1 MGIVSDCRPMPPLS
15 ASHSVSRQAWLIA
28 GILLIASNLR
38 APVTGVAPVL
48 DMIRTSLDLTAAQAG
63 LLTTL
68 PLLAFAAG
76 SPIAA
81 LAARR
86 HGLERTL
93 MAALLTLVAGLCLR
107 SSGAVWALFAG
118 TLLIGGAIAFGNV
131 LLPSLLKRD
140 FPGRIA
146 SLTSAYALTMGVAS
160 GLASMI
166 AVPLALWSAGPG
178 WPLALLA
185 PIVIAIA
192 SALVWLPQL
201 RTPAP
206 VAAHA
211 GPTQARPRPVWKS
224 ALAWQITLFLG
235 LNSLVY
241 YIVSSWLPSMLHDA
255 GYPPGS
261 TGSVHGMLQI
271 ASAVVGLP
279 LLALVRRVR
288 DQRWLAVGCTGLS
301 IAALLGLLVAPSW
314 AAAWAILYGCGGG
327 ASIILGLAFVSL
339 RVGNAQQ
346 AAALSGMAQA
356 VGYLLAAG
364 GPTAIGA
371 VHDLTGGWTVA
382 LLICLVFACAQA
394 VFGLYAGRH
403 RQLA

>member
-1 MGIVSDCRPMPPLS
+1 MVPIPAQPSLPRS
-15 ASHSVSRQAWLIA
+15 AWLIA

-48 DMIRTSLDLTAAQAG
+48 DMIRTGLDLAAAQAG

-76 SPIAA
+76 SPVAA
-81 LAARR
+81 MAARR

-93 MAALLTLVAGLCLR
+93 MAALLTLVAGLCVR
-107 SSGAVWALFAG
+107 SSGSVWALFAG
-118 TLLIGGAIAFGNV
+118 TLLVGGAIAFGNV

-140 FPGRIA
+140 FPNRIA
-146 SLTSAYALTMGVAS
+146 SLTSAYALTMGIAS
-160 GLASMI
+160 GAASMI
-166 AVPLALWSAGPG
+166 AVPLALWPAGPG
-178 WPLALLA
+178 WPLALFA
-185 PIVIAIA
+185 PIVLAVA
-192 SALVWLPQL
+192 SVAVWLPQW
-201 RTPAP
+201 RARAPATALP
-206 VAAHA
+206 SRA
-211 GPTQARPRPVWKS
+211 QAPSRPVWKS

-255 GYPPGS
+255 GYPPGA

-271 ASAVVGLP
+271 ASAIVGLP
-279 LLALVRRVR
+279 LLAVVRRVH
-288 DQRWLAVGCTGLS
+288 DQRWLAFGCSLLS
-301 IAALLGLLVAPSW
+301 IVALCGLLLAPSW
-314 AAAWAILYGCGGG
+314 AATWAVLYGCGGG
-327 ASIILGLAFVSL
+327 SSIILGLAFVSL
-339 RVGNAQQ
+339 RVANARQ

-356 VGYLLAAG
+356 FGYLLAAG

-371 VHDLTGGWTVA
+371 VHDLTGGWTAA
-382 LLICLVFACAQA
+382 LLICLAFAGVQA
-394 VFGLYAGRH
+394 VFGLYAGRD

>member
-1 MGIVSDCRPMPPLS
+1 MVLL
-15 ASHSVSRQAWLIA
+15 LI
-28 GILLIASNLR
+28 GILLVATNLR
-38 APVTGVAPVL
+38 APITGLAPVL
-48 DMIRTSLDLTAAQAG
+48 SLIQDAFDLSTARAG

-68 PLLAFAAG
+68 PLLAFALG
-76 SPIAA
+76 SPVAPW
-81 LAARR
+81 LAHRF
-86 HGLERTL
+86 GLERSL
-93 MAALLTLVAGLCLR
+93 FGALVLIAGGVVLR
-107 SSGAVWALFAG
+107 SAGPAWSLFAG
-118 TLLIGGAIAFGNV
+118 TAAIGAGIAVGNV

-192 SALVWLPQL
+192 SAIVWLPQL

-206 VAAHA
+206 VAAPA

>member
-1 MGIVSDCRPMPPLS
+1 
-15 ASHSVSRQAWLIA
+15 
-28 GILLIASNLR
+28 
-38 APVTGVAPVL
+38 
-48 DMIRTSLDLTAAQAG
+48 
-63 LLTTL
+63 
-68 PLLAFAAG
+68 
-76 SPIAA
+76 
-81 LAARR
+81 
-86 HGLERTL
+86 
-93 MAALLTLVAGLCLR
+93 
-107 SSGAVWALFAG
+107 
-118 TLLIGGAIAFGNV
+118 
-131 LLPSLLKRD
+131 
-140 FPGRIA
+140 
-146 SLTSAYALTMGVAS
+146 
-160 GLASMI
+160 
-166 AVPLALWSAGPG
+166 
-178 WPLALLA
+178 
-185 PIVIAIA
+185 
-192 SALVWLPQL
+192 
-201 RTPAP
+201 
-206 VAAHA
+206 
-211 GPTQARPRPVWKS
+211 
-224 ALAWQITLFLG
+224 
-235 LNSLVY
+235 
-241 YIVSSWLPSMLHDA
+241 MLHDA

-288 DQRWLAVGCTGLS
+288 DQRWLAVGCSGLS
-301 IAALLGLLVAPSW
+301 IVALLGLLVVPSW

-371 VHDLTGGWTVA
+371 VHDVTGGWTVA